1 MKFYFETRERYF
13 FLPLHTW
20 LENYLFY
27 WEGAPIEIMQVTQW
41 RTWSALECTIMLMAY
56 VPIIYDFVG
65 FSFCLVLQVKLMAWQ
80 MTENLINIKN
90 TLLVYKMCITPRIIN
105 INKGIQLICEGV
117 GEWAVKWCQL
127 PSMLSFPDN
136 LEQHVTSTDTQT
148 IIDIYIYNKWQKP
161 TPKIKHNK

>member
-1 MKFYFETRERYF
+1 MAWELS
-13 FLPLHTW
+13 FLLRRCSHWDHVSYAMANMISPW
-20 LENYLFY
+20 MY
-27 WEGAPIEIMQVTQW
+27 
-41 RTWSALECTIMLMAY
+41 MLMAY

-90 TLLVYKMCITPRIIN
+90 TLIVYKMCITPRIIN

-117 GEWAVKWCQL
+117 GEWAVKWCRL

-136 LEQHVTSTDTQT
+136 LEQHVTSTDTQMR
-148 IIDIYIYNKWQKP
+148 IDIYKQKRQKP
-161 TPKIKHNK
+161 IPKIQHNK